1 MLQRS
6 GPGSP
11 RFGERGAAVVE
22 FALILPLLL
31 LLVLGGMDYGFY
43 LNDTLAVRDAARNA
57 ARSGVVGNF
66 ASVPG
71 CAGSPLQQV
80 ACSAAEGASGAT
92 GSPRARA
99 VVPAT
104 WAPGQPLTVCVE
116 LEDRARI
123 GLVPMPGD
131 GVVRARVEFPIEND
145 STAVTELAAEYG
157 DPGTWGWC

>member
-1 MLQRS
+1 M
-6 GPGSP
+6 
-11 RFGERGAAVVE
+11 VE

-43 LNDTLAVRDAARNA
+43 LNDTLALRDAARNA

-71 CAGSPLQQV
+71 CGGSPLEQV
-80 ACSAAEGASGAT
+80 ACSAVEGAVGAT

-104 WAPGQPLTVCVE
+104 WARGQPLKVCLE

-123 GLVPMPGD
+123 GFVPMPGD
-131 GVVRARVEFPIEND
+131 GVVRARVQFAIEND
-145 STAVTELAAEYG
+145 SAVVTEAAAEFG
-157 DPGTWGWC
+157 DPGTWEWC